1 MTHVKFNRRPFE
13 RSFNNFVDDIFTDL
27 PVLVKSEL
35 QQLGLK
41 GTVPVNIVEKEKA
54 YILEVVA
61 PGFDKGDFKVN
72 LDQNV
77 LTVSAEKKEEVK
89 NENEKSIRKEFNY
102 RSFKRSFTI
111 DEKIE
116 SAGIEGEYVNGVLT
130 LNLPKK
136 EIVKGSAQEI
146 NIK

>member
-61 PGFDKGDFKVN
+61 P
-72 LDQNV
+72 
-77 LTVSAEKKEEVK
+77 T
-89 NENEKSIRKEFNY
+89 RC
-102 RSFKRSFTI
+102 
-111 DEKIE
+111 
-116 SAGIEGEYVNGVLT
+116 
-130 LNLPKK
+130 
-136 EIVKGSAQEI
+136 
-146 NIK
+146 